1 MVAVLWWVAAV
12 SMPGSGRVAMHATGC
27 PPSVEPELRR
37 LLAVELKVPVDAAS
51 SEGDTRVTVDCTAPR
66 YRVALEVLSRKPE
79 QFEVDTSGI
88 SGLAVPRTV
97 ALLVA
102 EAVARLWSSPPA
114 EPPPPPVE
122 APPPPQD
129 APALQDSP
137 LPQDS
142 PPPQDAPA
150 PQAPPA
156 PIAEPGRVQLGLFGV
171 GRSGAVPLLGGG
183 LAADVRLG
191 SWVGMRLDVALLQG
205 GSQRASGSV
214 SATLVDGSVTFDA
227 RAERARWMVRAG
239 VGLRGGLGVLE
250 GLPAEGHVG
259 AVTQGVLWGPQV
271 GVSGEWRPWGWL
283 ALGLGLDGAIWAPRL
298 EGTVVG
304 ESPVRVGGAF
314 GSLWFSGGVRGW

>member
-1 MVAVLWWVAAV
+1 MMVAVVWLVAAV
-12 SMPGSGRVAMHATGC
+12 SMPGSGRVAMRATGC
-27 PPSVEPELRR
+27 PPGVEPELRR

-51 SEGDTRVTVDCTAPR
+51 SEGDTLVTVDCTAPR

-79 QFEVDTSGI
+79 QFEVDTSDI

-114 EPPPPPVE
+114 EPPHPPVE
-122 APPPPQD
+122 APP
-129 APALQDSP
+129 
-137 LPQDS
+137 
-142 PPPQDAPA
+142 A
-150 PQAPPA
+150 PQAPPPPPTPPAPQGAPA

-171 GRSGAVPLLGGG
+171 GRSGAVPLFGGG

-191 SWVGMRLDVALLQG
+191 SWVGMRLDVASLRG
-205 GSQRASGSV
+205 GAQRASGSV
-214 SATLVDGSVTFDA
+214 SATLVDGGVTFDV
-227 RAERARWMVRAG
+227 RAERARWMVRGG
-239 VGLRGGLGVLE
+239 VGLRGGLGVLK

-271 GVSGEWRPWGWL
+271 GVSGEWRPWRWL
-283 ALGLGLDGAIWAPRL
+283 ALGLGLDGAVWAPRL